1 MVGGA
6 TERMGEAGG
15 GWSQHCC
22 QPALGARRAPS
33 RAAGHAAGAPAAAAA
48 PLAAAPL
55 AFALPVTVALPAG
68 GCACTGGGGQ
78 WRRQVA
84 AAGGARRRAAGGG
97 VLPLSL
103 GAAPASG
110 CFFFFFSSPT
120 AAPLRL
126 HSVRPVWPL
135 PVVAHA
141 GTSRR
146 PRGCLSLP
154 QSAAPPAH
162 RPGGGRHSVRGGLGD
177 TREESPPAAVSPWGG
192 APQKGRLPR
201 RQRRRH
207 GPGRRSRPAAER
219 DARHV
224 TGALPTRAAR
234 GSRWGASAG
243 QRPAVTVC
251 CRHRPPPP
259 PPQPPRR
266 AHPTVT
272 ATRRPPPHRRG
283 W

>member
-1 MVGGA
+1 MEPALLPTCPRGAAGAQPRRRPCRGGA
-6 TERMGEAGG
+6 SGG
-15 GWSQHCC
+15 RC
-22 QPALGARRAPS
+22 ALGS
-33 RAAGHAAGAPAAAAA
+33 RAAGVCAARDGSAAGGR
-48 PLAAAPL
+48 LCL
-55 AFALPVTVALPAG
+55 H
-68 GCACTGGGGQ
+68 
-78 WRRQVA
+78 RRRRAVA
-84 AAGGARRRAAGGG
+84 AAGGGGGRRQAAGGG
-97 VLPLSL
+97 RRGAPPLSL
-103 GAAPASG
+103 SSPRVRVL
-110 CFFFFFSSPT
+110 FFFFFSSPT

>member
-1 MVGGA
+1 MEPALLPTCPRGAAGAQPRRRPCRGGA
-6 TERMGEAGG
+6 SGG
-15 GWSQHCC
+15 RC
-22 QPALGARRAPS
+22 ALGS
-33 RAAGHAAGAPAAAAA
+33 RAAGVCAARDGSAAGGR
-48 PLAAAPL
+48 LCL
-55 AFALPVTVALPAG
+55 H
-68 GCACTGGGGQ
+68 
-78 WRRQVA
+78 RRRRAVA
-84 AAGGARRRAAGGG
+84 AAGGGGGRRQAAGGG
-97 VLPLSL
+97 RRGAPPLSL
-103 GAAPASG
+103 SSPRVRVL
-110 CFFFFFSSPT
+110 FFFFSSPT

-177 TREESPPAAVSPWGG
+177 TREETPPAAVSPWGG